1 MIGVVIVTASVL
13 FGARLLGAADD
24 TVGVWSVRHEMT
36 RGAPVG
42 RADLVRREVRFAD
55 AGVAERYVSAEGE
68 VPADVTLLRSLGPG
82 ELLPRAALG
91 AAGDEQL
98 VQVPLTVDS
107 GAVPAT
113 VGVGSTVDVWV
124 TPARDVASARPEP
137 AVRVFRE
144 VTVLAVPAPESTLG
158 PSSTRQVILGLDDGA
173 QAGLGQALALLATGT
188 PIMTSRG

>member
-1 MIGVVIVTASVL
+1 MTASVL
-13 FGARLLGAADD
+13 LGARLLGGADD
-24 TVGVWSVRHEMT
+24 TVGVWSVRHEMP

-55 AGVAERYVSAEGE
+55 AGVAERYLSAEGE
-68 VPADVTLLRSLGPG
+68 VPADATLLHSVGSG

-91 AAGDEQL
+91 AAEAEQL
-98 VQVPLTVDS
+98 VEVPLTVDS

-124 TPARDVASARPEP
+124 TPARDVASARLEP
-137 AVRVFRE
+137 AVRVFRA
-144 VTVLAVPAPESTLG
+144 VTVLAVPAPQSALG
-158 PSSTRQVILGLDDGA
+158 PSSTRQVIIGLDDGA
-173 QAGLGQALALLATGT
+173 QAALGQALALLATGT

>member
-1 MIGVVIVTASVL
+1 MTASVL
-13 FGARLLGAADD
+13 LGARLLGGADD

-36 RGAPVG
+36 RGAPVDP
-42 RADLVRREVRFAD
+42 ADLVRREVRFAD

-68 VPADVTLLRSLGPG
+68 VPAGATLLHGVGSG

-91 AAGDEQL
+91 APEDEQL
-98 VQVPLTVDS
+98 VEVPLTVDS

-137 AVRVFRE
+137 AVRVLRE
-144 VTVLAVPAPESTLG
+144 VTVLAVPAPESALG
-158 PSSTRQVILGLDDGA
+158 PSSTRQVIIDLDDGA
-173 QAGLGQALALLATGT
+173 QAGLGQALALLAAGT